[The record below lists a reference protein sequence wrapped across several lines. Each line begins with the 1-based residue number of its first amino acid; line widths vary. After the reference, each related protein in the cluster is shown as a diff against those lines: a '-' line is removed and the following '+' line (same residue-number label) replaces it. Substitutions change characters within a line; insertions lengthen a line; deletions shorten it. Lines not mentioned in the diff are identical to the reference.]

1 MDTSK
6 FLTSRIP
13 GSAAV
18 LSPVDFALAMLGGAP
33 VADAAA
39 SAGSYLIRDPLLG
52 KVVNVPLAL
61 REITSYNDAEEM
73 LAKAAARQKGLE
85 SMLESI
91 PSRFRETIEKSKGIK
106 DETEE
111 FVP

>member
-1 MDTSK
+1 M
-6 FLTSRIP
+6 
-13 GSAAV
+13 
-18 LSPVDFALAMLGGAP
+18 LSGAP

-39 SAGSYLIRDPLLG
+39 SAGSYLIQDPLLG
-52 KVVNVPLAL
+52 KAVNVPLAL
-61 REITSYNDAEEM
+61 REITNYNDAEEM
-73 LAKAAARQKGLE
+73 LAKAAERREGLE

-91 PSRFRETIEKSKGIK
+91 PSRFKETIKKSRGVK

>member
-1 MDTSK
+1 
-6 FLTSRIP
+6 
-13 GSAAV
+13 
-18 LSPVDFALAMLGGAP
+18 
-33 VADAAA
+33 
-39 SAGSYLIRDPLLG
+39 
-52 KVVNVPLAL
+52 
-61 REITSYNDAEEM
+61 M

-91 PSRFRETIEKSKGIK
+91 PSRFKETIKKSRGVK